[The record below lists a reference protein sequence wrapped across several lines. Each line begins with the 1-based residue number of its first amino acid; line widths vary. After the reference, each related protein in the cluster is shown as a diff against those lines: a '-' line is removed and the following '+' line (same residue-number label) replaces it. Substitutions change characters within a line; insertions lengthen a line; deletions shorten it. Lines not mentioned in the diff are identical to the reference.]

1 MMKTKQVKQAGPLE
15 SKSLKSKGKRGRP
28 AFDDAEALRFNAFC
42 DAIAMVFGRD
52 PKEDESNNA
61 AALSSIYAAIAVGEY
76 IGNSLDAARDRLRH
90 KLRNRD
96 TKALVFVSEP
106 RGARSIVRACRL
118 PFMRAALARRLGCG
132 QDASDD
138 ALAKAVVQ
146 WAKSELN

>member
-1 MMKTKQVKQAGPLE
+1 MKPIEVKQAEPQE
-15 SKSLKSKGKRGRP
+15 SESPASKSKRGRK
-28 AFDDAEALRFNAFC
+28 ACKDDDALRVNAFF

-61 AALSSIYAAIAVGEY
+61 AALSSIHAAIAVGEY

-96 TKALVFVSEP
+96 TNALELASEP
-106 RGARSIVRACRL
+106 RGASSIVRACRL
-118 PFMRAALARRLGCG
+118 PFMRSALARRFGCG
-132 QDASDD
+132 EDASDN
-138 ALAKAVVQ
+138 ALADAVAK

>member
-1 MMKTKQVKQAGPLE
+1 MKPIEVKHVEPQE
-15 SKSLKSKGKRGRP
+15 SESPVSKGKRGRR
-28 AFDDAEALRFNAFC
+28 AFKDDDALRFNAFF

-61 AALSSIYAAIAVGEY
+61 AALSSIHAAIAVGEY
-76 IGNSLDAARDRLRH
+76 IGNSLDSARDRLHH

-96 TKALVFVSEP
+96 TNALKLASEP
-106 RGARSIVRACRL
+106 GGAHSIVRACRL
-118 PFMRAALARRLGCG
+118 PFMRAALARRFGCG

-138 ALAKAVVQ
+138 ALATAVAE

>member
-1 MMKTKQVKQAGPLE
+1 MKPMEVKHPELQE
-15 SKSLKSKGKRGRP
+15 SESPTSNSKRGRQ
-28 AFDDAEALRFNAFC
+28 AFPKDEDTLRANAFF

-61 AALSSIYAAIAVGEY
+61 AALSSIHAAIAVGED
-76 IGNSLDAARDRLRH
+76 IGNSLNAARDRLRR

-96 TKALVFVSEP
+96 TKALVFASEP

-118 PFMRAALARRLGCG
+118 PFMRSALARRLGCG
-132 QDASDD
+132 EDACDD
-138 ALAKAVVQ
+138 ALAIAVAE